1 MLRNRHSLNDRFIH
15 ILPTN
20 WKKDGHVQTL
30 EERAHFPDCNW
41 PFVAE
46 LAGAHLK
53 EEDGKSHE
61 DERDDVRD
69 EECT

>member
-1 MLRNRHSLNDRFIH
+1 MIFIH
-15 ILPTN
+15 IHSYSYFATKL
-20 WKKDGHVQTL
+20 KIKDGHIQTL

-41 PFVAE
+41 SLVTE

-53 EEDGKSHE
+53 EEDGESHE
-61 DERDDVRD
+61 DQGDDVRD